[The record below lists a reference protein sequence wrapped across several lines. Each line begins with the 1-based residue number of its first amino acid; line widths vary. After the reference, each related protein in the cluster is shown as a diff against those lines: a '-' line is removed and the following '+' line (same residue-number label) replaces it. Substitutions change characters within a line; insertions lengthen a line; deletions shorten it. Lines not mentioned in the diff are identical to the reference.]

1 MAQDKRIREL
11 DLLATSADD
20 DIIIVSDTSEPT
32 DATRT
37 KVQTKQNFLKEV
49 YTYITGLISSY
60 FTKAEADARYIQQ
73 SAPANDLTG
82 GDLTNLRNQS
92 GVNTGDQVIPDALA
106 DLSEDSTHRVVTDAE
121 KANWNAKQSAL
132 GFTPEN
138 SANKGQALGYAELD
152 AGGKVP
158 LANLPSTLLV
168 YKGVWNATTNTPTL
182 STPDTSK
189 KGWVYNVSVAG
200 NQFGIDWKLG
210 DWAIYNDSGVIEK
223 SDNSDDVVS
232 VNGKQGVVILNPD
245 DLDDTSTTKKFTSTA
260 EKTAWN
266 AKQNALG
273 FTPENVANKEDTTLD
288 TSTTKY
294 PTNRLVKQEL
304 DKKVD
309 ESTAIAYSIAL

>member
-11 DLLATSADD
+11 TNLVTSADD

-37 KVQTKQNFLKEV
+37 KGQTKQNFLKEV
-49 YTYITGLISSY
+49 YSYIASLIAGY
-60 FTKAEADARYIQQ
+60 FTKTEADARYIQQ

-92 GVNTGDQVIPDALA
+92 GVNTGDQVVPEALA
-106 DLSEDSTHRVVTDAE
+106 DLTDDATHRLVTDTD
-121 KANWNAKQSAL
+121 KSNWNAKQSAL

-168 YKGVWNATTNTPTL
+168 YKGVWNATTNTPAL

-189 KGWVYNVSVAG
+189 KGWVYNVAVAG
-200 NQFGIDWKLG
+200 SRFGIDWKLG

-232 VNGKQGVVILNPD
+232 VNGKQGNVILNPD
-245 DLDDTSTTKKFTSTA
+245 DLDDTSTINKFVTQG
-260 EKTAWN
+260 EKDTWD
-266 AKQNALG
+266 AKQEALA
-273 FTPENVANKEDTTLD
+273 FTPEDEANKEDTTLD

-294 PTNRLVKQEL
+294 PTNRLVKQEI

>member
-11 DLLATSADD
+11 DLLNTSADD

-37 KVQTKQNFLKEV
+37 KGQTKQNFLKEV
-49 YTYITGLISSY
+49 YSYLSSLISLY
-60 FTKAEADARYIQQ
+60 FTKTEADARYIQQ

-92 GVNTGDQVIPDALA
+92 GVNTGDQVVPDALA
-106 DLSEDSTHRVVTDAE
+106 DLSDDATHRLVTDVE
-121 KANWNAKQSAL
+121 KANWNAKQTAL

-168 YKGVWNATTNTPTL
+168 YKGVWNASTNTPAL

-200 NQFGIDWKLG
+200 TQFGIDFKLG

-232 VNGKQGVVILNPD
+232 VNGKQGVVIINPD

-288 TSTTKY
+288 TSSTKY
-294 PTNRLVKQEL
+294 PTNRLVNQEL
-304 DKKVD
+304 GKKVD